1 MRRHKMLL
9 CSLGMFAMGILC
21 QLYNVFYPNEPYM
34 QQLSFM
40 FVALPSALA
49 IINHYYTAPYQHP
62 PEEKD
67 SNSHDTTATLDG
79 MGRKHIL
86 NPANRSNL
94 PHVADTSSER
104 SADDH
109 CSGYGESDQLFGGFK

>member
-49 IINHYYTAPYQHP
+49 IINHYYTAPYQPP

-67 SNSHDTTATLDG
+67 SNSDDTTATLDG
-79 MGRKHIL
+79 VGRKHIL